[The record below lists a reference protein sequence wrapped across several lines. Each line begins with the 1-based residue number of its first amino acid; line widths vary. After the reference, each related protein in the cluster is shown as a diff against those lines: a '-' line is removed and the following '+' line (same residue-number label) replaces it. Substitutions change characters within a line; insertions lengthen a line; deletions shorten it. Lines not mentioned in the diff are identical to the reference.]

1 MKKIMTIQALI
12 LLAFSGAS
20 FAGKY
25 PQLKPGLWE
34 IKSNVTGT
42 MSTIKQCIDAKT
54 LADSEK
60 QSDDY
65 VKANCSN
72 VKDSRSGNVYTTEMI
87 CKINGKP
94 SQQKNVIKV
103 ISANEID
110 SQNTTVIDGKS
121 DVIKNRS
128 KRLGDC
134 SGSQTSVSD
143 PSGDMQSI
151 EALIEQAK
159 ASQKKH

>member
-1 MKKIMTIQALI
+1 MKKNVVIPTLI

-34 IKSNVTGT
+34 TKSNISGS
-42 MSTIKQCIDAKT
+42 MNTIKQCMDAKT

-65 VKANCSN
+65 VKANCN
-72 VKDSRSGNVYTTEMI
+72 NIKDSRSGNVYTTEMT
-87 CKINGKP
+87 CKLNGKP
-94 SQQKNVIKV
+94 SQQKTVVKV
-103 ISANEID
+103 ISANEIE
-110 SQNTTVIDGKS
+110 NKNITVIDGKS
-121 DVIKNRS
+121 SVMQTHS

-134 SGSQTSVSD
+134 SGYKTSVSD
-143 PSGDMQSI
+143 PSGNMQSL